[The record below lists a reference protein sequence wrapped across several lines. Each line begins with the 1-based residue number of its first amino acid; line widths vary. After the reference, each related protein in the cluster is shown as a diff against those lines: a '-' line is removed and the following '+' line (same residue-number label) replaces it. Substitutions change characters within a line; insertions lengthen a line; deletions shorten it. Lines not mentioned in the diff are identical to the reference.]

1 MEKEMDLEKMFYR
14 LVVEVLKRANLRE
27 LRIIYQFA
35 ASLVK

>member
-1 MEKEMDLEKMFYR
+1 MFYK

-35 ASLVK
+35 ATLVK